1 MQITGAKCFIKAPN
15 LCLWRQIQ
23 RLISPP
29 NTSTPAPAPN
39 PLYLSA
45 KRSSQSKSSP
55 AYHFRL
61 RPPSRSEDHG
71 RTDGRKVTRSTQE
84 APLRWAG
91 GCSKDATAEAMAM
104 VSAPPTALP
113 FGGCPSS
120 GHLLA
125 TGETLCPPFSQL
137 QLLTSPLTSCY
148 RSLQSPAIL
157 DLAKTHHIAGQVEF
171 ATYRSS
177 HLDLDLLLGVGVKWL
192 AHAQRYG
199 GGGGVG
205 LRMGIM
211 WV

>member
-1 MQITGAKCFIKAPN
+1 MFHQGAKSLLMAPN
-15 LCLWRQIQ
+15 PASNL
-23 RLISPP
+23 SP

-84 APLRWAG
+84 APLRWAW
-91 GCSKDATAEAMAM
+91 GCSKDATAEEMAM

-120 GHLLA
+120 GHLLASKFLA

-192 AHAQRYG
+192 AHAQRYRG
-199 GGGGVG
+199 GGG

>member
-1 MQITGAKCFIKAPN
+1 MQITGAKYFIKAPN

-23 RLISPP
+23 RLISPQIQVP
-29 NTSTPAPAPN
+29 LPPPQILSTSPQKGP
-39 PLYLSA
+39 
-45 KRSSQSKSSP
+45 SQSKSSP

-113 FGGCPSS
+113 FGGCSSS
-120 GHLLA
+120 GHLLASKFLA

-171 ATYRSS
+171 ASYRSS

-192 AHAQRYG
+192 AHAQRYWG
-199 GGGGVG
+199 GGGCE
-205 LRMGIM
+205 
-211 WV
+211 WE